1 MFYSST
7 EDHRI
12 ARCCSLLVFLVINES
27 PHVAGQIRI
36 TRKLFLARARRKER
50 SGRFFEGFPLRTSSE
65 RFERKCVSS
74 QWDCGLEAEERLSGR
89 AIAA

>member
-27 PHVAGQIRI
+27 PHVAGQVRI

-50 SGRFFEGFPLRTSSE
+50 SGRFFEGFSPCAHPV
-65 RFERKCVSS
+65 K
-74 QWDCGLEAEERLSGR
+74 GLKGNVFPANGIVVWKPRND
-89 AIAA
+89 